1 MFKRTL
7 AVFGLALVFVMA
19 LPGSAMAFQGLAS
32 DAMCV
37 GTCHTHPGFT
47 DFGSWHNSHISA
59 PIALNCADC
68 HPSGHT
74 QPTPSAPETLELV
87 SDACSPCHS
96 STDILP
102 AHTAA
107 GVTSCSSCHPASV
120 RKGTLSGTVGDSNGP
135 LAGVSVSVSG
145 TSPVLTLADG
155 SYSVPGI
162 SVGLWTVTFAKAGYV
177 SRTVSGIVI
186 QNGATT
192 TQNATLVAAPPAD
205 VTAPNTTSDARPTY
219 TGSATIRLTATDEPG
234 GSGVAHTYY
243 KLDGGDR
250 TEGAGI
256 AVAAV
261 GPHGLEFWSVD
272 GAGNEET
279 PHKTAAFSVAAPGPV
294 STSITIKTSAATTYV
309 GRTPILSGAVTPSSM
324 IGVNIVVYVMKPG
337 KTYWTYSSNRTVYS
351 LGAGSAWQY
360 KYYFKPG
367 MARGYYKFKAVA
379 PAPGFASSAGFATS
393 SSLTIAIS
401 VR

>member
-7 AVFGLALVFVMA
+7 MVFGLALVVVLA
-19 LPGSAMAFQGLAS
+19 PTGSAMAFQGTVS
-32 DAMCV
+32 YAMCA
-37 GTCHTHPGFT
+37 GNCHTHPGYT
-47 DFGSWHNSHISA
+47 DSASWHDSHRYA
-59 PIALNCADC
+59 PLNIWCDDC
-68 HPSGHT
+68 HPNGHT
-74 QPTPSAPETLELV
+74 QPTPSAPETLYWV
-87 SDACSPCHS
+87 GVACGPCHAS
-96 STDILP
+96 GDILL

-107 GVTSCSSCHPASV
+107 GVTSCSGCHPASV

-162 SVGLWTVTFAKAGYV
+162 SVGLCTATFAKAGYV
-177 SRTVSGIVI
+177 TKTVGAIII

-192 TQNATLVAAPPAD
+192 TRNATLVAVPPSD
-205 VTAPNTTSDARPTY
+205 ITPPTTSSDARPSY
-219 TGSATIRLTATDEPG
+219 VGSAAIHLTATDGPG
-234 GSGVAHTYY
+234 GSGVARTYFR
-243 KLDGGDR
+243 LDDGAR
-250 TEGAGI
+250 TQGTDV

-261 GPHGLEFWSVD
+261 GSHSLEFWSVD
-272 GAGNEET
+272 AAGNEET
-279 PHKTAAFSVAAPGPV
+279 PHKSAVFTITAPGPV
-294 STSITIKTSAATTYV
+294 STSITIRTSASTAYI
-309 GRTPILSGAVTPSSM
+309 GGTPILSGAVSPSSM

-351 LGAGSAWQY
+351 LNGSPAWQY

-367 MARGYYKFKAVA
+367 MARGSYRFKAGA
-379 PAPGFASSAGFATS
+379 PAPGFASSVGFAASTS
-393 SSLTIAIS
+393 PAIGMS